1 MKLGLVGGTGKEGT
15 GLSVRWAKAG
25 HAVAIGSRDAARAQE
40 KAQELSREAGVT
52 ITGGDNASVVK
63 DADVVVLCVPYGA
76 HATTI
81 ESLKSELAGKV
92 VVDITVPLKPPAVRE
107 VHLPQG
113 TSAAEEAKALLDPS
127 TKLVA
132 ALHHVSSVHLQDHGH
147 AIACDVLVCGDDAAA
162 KDTVIALI
170 KDLGMRG
177 LDAGPLKNAVA
188 LESLTPVLLYMN
200 KRYKSPGT
208 GLLISGIPGES
219 A

>member
-25 HAVAIGSRDAARAQE
+25 HTVAIGSRDAERAKE
-40 KAQELSREAGVT
+40 KATELSAENGVN
-52 ITGGDNASVVK
+52 ITGGDNESICKA
-63 DADVVVLCVPYGA
+63 ADVVILCVPYGA
-76 HATTI
+76 HGATL
-81 ESLKSELAGKV
+81 EGLKKVLEGKV

-107 VHLPQG
+107 VHLPAG
-113 TSAAEEAKALLDPS
+113 TSAAQEALAILGAGV
-127 TKLVA
+127 KLVA

-147 AIACDVLVCGDDAAA
+147 DIACDVLLCGDDAAA
-162 KDTVIALI
+162 KDVTTSLI

-200 KRYKSPGT
+200 KRYKSEGT
-208 GLLISGIPGES
+208 GIHITGIPG
-219 A
+219 

>member
-1 MKLGLVGGTGKEGT
+1 MKLGLVGGTGKEGS

-25 HAVAIGSRDAARAQE
+25 HTVAIGGRDAERAKE
-40 KAQELSREAGVT
+40 KATELSAENAVN

-63 DADVVVLCVPYGA
+63 GADVVILCVPYSA
-76 HATTI
+76 HGSTL
-81 ESLKSELAGKV
+81 EGLKAELAGKLL
-92 VVDITVPLKPPAVRE
+92 VDITVPLKPPTVRE
-107 VHLPQG
+107 VNLPKG
-113 TSAAEEAKALLDPS
+113 TSAAQEAQALLDPS

-147 AIACDVLVCGDDAAA
+147 EIACDVLLCGDDAAA
-162 KDTVIALI
+162 KEAVTALI

-200 KRYKSPGT
+200 KRYKSEGT
-208 GLLISGIPGES
+208 GLHITNIPG
-219 A
+219 